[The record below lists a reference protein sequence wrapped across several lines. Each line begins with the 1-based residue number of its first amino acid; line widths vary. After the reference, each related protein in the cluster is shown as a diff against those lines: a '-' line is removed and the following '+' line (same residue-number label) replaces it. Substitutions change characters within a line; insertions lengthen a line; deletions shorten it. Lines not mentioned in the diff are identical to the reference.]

1 MRKLAVLAGI
11 CALGILLGSRVG
23 WGLQVVTTT
32 TDLAA
37 LTRAV
42 AGEHVDVYAIA
53 KGVQDPH
60 YVDAKP
66 SFIRKVNRAD
76 LLIFN
81 GLELEVAWLPL
92 LIEGSRNRAL
102 TPGSPGLLDASAA
115 VERLEVPRGEVD
127 RSQGDIHPQGNPHYL
142 LDPHNGVLVAELIG
156 DRLRQLDPAHADD
169 YAASQAKFTADMA
182 SRIADWEHRLRSVG
196 SISLVAFHRTWTYLA
211 PWASLR
217 IANYIEEKPGI
228 PAGPRHLAALVEQM
242 AAEDINL
249 VVLAHYNP
257 TRSAESLSERS
268 GARVVVLPAAVLAFD
283 DVIMYSDVFE
293 HIVSVLESVRSN
305 PQ

>member
-1 MRKLAVLAGI
+1 MGV
-11 CALGILLGSRVG
+11 CALGVFIGSRTG
-23 WGLQVVTTT
+23 WGLRVVTTT

-42 AGEHVDVYAIA
+42 GGEHVDVHAIA

-92 LIEGSRNRAL
+92 LIEGARNRAL
-102 TPGSPGLLDASAA
+102 TPGSAGLLDASAA
-115 VERLEVPRGEVD
+115 VNRLEVPLGEVD

-142 LDPHNGVLVAELIG
+142 LDPRNGVLVAQLIG
-156 DRLRQLDPAHADD
+156 DRLRQLDPAHADN
-169 YAASQAKFTADMA
+169 YAAAQVQFAAEMG
-182 SRIADWEHRLRSVG
+182 SRIEHWEHRLRAMG
-196 SISLVAFHRTWTYLA
+196 SISLVAFHRTWTYLGS
-211 PWASLR
+211 WANLR

-228 PAGPRHLAALVEQM
+228 PAGPRHLAALVDQVT
-242 AAEDINL
+242 AENIG
-249 VVLAHYNP
+249 VIALAHYNP
-257 TRSAESLSERS
+257 TRSAESLAERS

-283 DVIMYSDVFE
+283 DVATYPDVFE
-293 HIVSVLESVRSN
+293 RIVSVFEGWEVAGSD
-305 PQ
+305 

>member
-1 MRKLAVLAGI
+1 MRKLAVLVGV
-11 CALGILLGSRVG
+11 CALGVFIGARVG

-42 AGEHVDVYAIA
+42 GGDHVDVYAIA
-53 KGVQDPH
+53 RGVQDPH

-92 LIEGSRNRAL
+92 LIEGARNRAL
-102 TPGSPGLLDASAA
+102 TPGSAGLLDASAA
-115 VERLEVPRGEVD
+115 IERLEVPLGEVD
-127 RSQGDIHPQGNPHYL
+127 RSQGDIHPEGNPHYL
-142 LDPHNGVLVAELIG
+142 LDPHNGVLVAQLIG
-156 DRLRQLDPAHADD
+156 ERLRQIDPAHADD
-169 YAASQAKFTADMA
+169 YAASQAEFTADMA
-182 SRIADWEHRLRSVG
+182 SRIGDWEHRLQAIG

-211 PWASLR
+211 PWADLR

-228 PAGPRHLAALVEQM
+228 PAGPRHLRALVDQV
-242 AAEDINL
+242 AAEEITIIA
-249 VVLAHYNP
+249 LAHYNP
-257 TRSAESLSERS
+257 TRSAESLAQRS

-283 DVIMYSDVFE
+283 DVTTYPDVFE
-293 HIVSVLESVRSN
+293 RIVSVLADVGSG
-305 PQ
+305 PK